1 MKTGKKILAL
11 VLVALMLTV
20 AMNFTAFAA
29 TIDVDGAY
37 ENETYNAYKILEYT
51 SNTTIDPPAFSYY
64 LNHRSSRILLL
75 SDRRSLSGCARHRS
89 QGCRLQIHTVC

>member
-1 MKTGKKILAL
+1 
-11 VLVALMLTV
+11 MLTV

-29 TIDVDGAY
+29 TIEVDGAY

-64 LNHRSSRILLL
+64 LANADYQGALGTALKNAGFAFTKSADGSQWFVNN
-75 SDRRSLSGCARHRS
+75 SDQLTDGA
-89 QGCRLQIHTVC
+89 